1 MAGVTSRAIPEYDEL
16 KLRVQPGPGDT
27 YRVHALASDGSAA
40 TSTFRRPLSE
50 LELDNFALRVGS
62 TRTGTRGHRSSQL
75 EEAKRVGTLLSDALL
90 ADKVGELFAA
100 VRRDADGAG
109 RGVRL
114 TLHLDDAPELMEVP
128 WEFLYRDRGFVA
140 QSIYTPVVR
149 SLDLGT
155 GVLPRPV
162 TGPLRILGV
171 VSSPRGFSELDAP
184 REKANLEAALA
195 EPLSQGLVEIT
206 WLETATAAEL
216 DRVVSAPDAFHV
228 LHYIGHG
235 AYDARTADGV
245 LVLED
250 ASGNAAEMTGDD
262 LGMLLRDERTLR
274 LALLNSCQGAR
285 TSHVDPFSGVATSL
299 LHCGIPAVVGMQFDI
314 TDGAAIAFSS
324 RFYLALVQGYPV
336 DAALALAR
344 RAVFAA
350 GLEAEFGT
358 PVLYLRGSDT
368 RLFGPVQASAGAAPR
383 AALPGALPV
392 PLHAGTAPAP
402 PAEPAV
408 AEPEPAPAEP
418 AVAQAEPTPAGPP
431 AVDVSETSRPEA
443 FMPEPPAPEAAH
455 GVPAQGEP
463 AQGEALPAEAGAAP
477 EPADVAGETSV
488 NRTLLAGRLN
498 ELESGIYAAQREAVL
513 AAVTDAEDL
522 VGLCRAGFAN
532 DVTRPV
538 IILLTS
544 ERLVWVRET
553 MFSAVV
559 SGSVPWTDVVSLT
572 PRVPEGLVIQ
582 LRSGESLSLHSFSGQ
597 GVTLGSERVG
607 FAARELMQWIRR
619 RTGEAPVAAETRW
632 TADVLEM
639 TDQVRALRVTLD
651 QETHRVEY
659 RVGRMTDKVLL
670 DGQTVYSLWSPRPQ
684 GYELALS
691 DGAEARVA
699 LLRMK
704 LAVTG
709 MRITGMRFSVEG
721 LVLHEE

>member
-1 MAGVTSRAIPEYDEL
+1 MTSRAIPEYDEL

-40 TSTFRRPLSE
+40 TCTFRRPLSE
-50 LELDNFALRVGS
+50 LELDNFALRVGAA
-62 TRTGTRGHRSSQL
+62 RTGTRGHRSSQL
-75 EEAKRVGTLLSDALL
+75 EEAKRVGTLLSEALL

-155 GVLPRPV
+155 GILPRPV

-171 VSSPRGFSELDAP
+171 VSSPRGFAELDGP
-184 REKANLEAALA
+184 REQANLEAALA
-195 EPLSQGLVEIT
+195 GPLSQGLVEIT

-250 ASGNAAEMTGDD
+250 PSGNAAEMTGDD

-368 RLFGPVQASAGAAPR
+368 RLFEPVQAAAGAAPR
-383 AALPGALPV
+383 AARPGAS
-392 PLHAGTAPAP
+392 PAP
-402 PAEPAV
+402 LLAVPEAAVPAAAGV
-408 AEPEPAPAEP
+408 AEPEATPAAPDAVVVPEP
-418 AVAQAEPTPAGPP
+418 PTPARRAP
-431 AVDVSETSRPEA
+431 V
-443 FMPEPPAPEAAH
+443 PPAPEPPTPEVTPDA
-455 GVPAQGEP
+455 GVPAG
-463 AQGEALPAEAGAAP
+463 AGAVP
-477 EPADVAGETSV
+477 EQADGGPTRTPV
-488 NRTLLAGRLN
+488 NRTLLASRLN

-513 AAVTDAEDL
+513 AAVTDAEEL
-522 VGLCRAGFAN
+522 VGLCRAGFAT

-538 IILLTS
+538 IIVLTS

-559 SGSVPWTDVVSLT
+559 SGSVPWSDVVGVM
-572 PRVPEGLVIQ
+572 PRAPEGFVLQV
-582 LRSGESLSLHSFSGQ
+582 RSGESLSLQSFSGQ
-597 GVTLGSERVG
+597 GVTLGTERVG
-607 FAARELMQWIRR
+607 FAARELVQWIRR
-619 RTGEAPVAAETRW
+619 RTGDAPEPEETLWAAE
-632 TADVLEM
+632 VLEM
-639 TDQVRALRVTLD
+639 TDQVRALRVTLE
-651 QETHRVEY
+651 QETHRIEY

-691 DGAEARVA
+691 DGAQSRVG
-699 LLRMK
+699 LLRIK

-709 MRITGMRFSVEG
+709 MRITGLRLSVEG
-721 LVLHEE
+721 VVLHEE

>member
-1 MAGVTSRAIPEYDEL
+1 MTSRAIPEYDEL

-40 TSTFRRPLSE
+40 TCTFRRPLSE
-50 LELDNFALRVGS
+50 LELDNFALRVGAA
-62 TRTGTRGHRSSQL
+62 RTGTRGHRSSQL
-75 EEAKRVGTLLSDALL
+75 EEAKRVGTLLSEALL

-155 GVLPRPV
+155 GILPRPV

-171 VSSPRGFSELDAP
+171 VSSPRGFAELDGP
-184 REKANLEAALA
+184 REQANLEAALA
-195 EPLSQGLVEIT
+195 GPLSQGLVEIT

-250 ASGNAAEMTGDD
+250 PSGNAAEMTGDD

-368 RLFGPVQASAGAAPR
+368 RLFEPVQAAAGAAPR
-383 AALPGALPV
+383 AARPGAS
-392 PLHAGTAPAP
+392 PAP
-402 PAEPAV
+402 LLAVPEAAVPVAPGV
-408 AEPEPAPAEP
+408 AEPEATPAAPDAVVVPEP
-418 AVAQAEPTPAGPP
+418 PTPARRAP
-431 AVDVSETSRPEA
+431 V
-443 FMPEPPAPEAAH
+443 PPAPEPPTPEVTPDA
-455 GVPAQGEP
+455 GVPAG
-463 AQGEALPAEAGAAP
+463 AGAVP
-477 EPADVAGETSV
+477 EQADGGPTRTPV
-488 NRTLLAGRLN
+488 NRTLLASRLN

-513 AAVTDAEDL
+513 AAVTDAEEL
-522 VGLCRAGFAN
+522 VGLCRAGFAT

-538 IILLTS
+538 IIVLTS

-559 SGSVPWTDVVSLT
+559 SGSVPWSDVVGVM
-572 PRVPEGLVIQ
+572 PRAPEGFVLQV
-582 LRSGESLSLHSFSGQ
+582 RSGESLSLQSFSGQ
-597 GVTLGSERVG
+597 GVTLGTERVG
-607 FAARELMQWIRR
+607 FAARELVQWIRR
-619 RTGEAPVAAETRW
+619 RTGDAPEPEETRW
-632 TADVLEM
+632 AAEVLEM
-639 TDQVRALRVTLD
+639 TDQVRALRVTLE
-651 QETHRVEY
+651 QETHRIEY

-691 DGAEARVA
+691 DGAQSRVG
-699 LLRMK
+699 LLRIK

-709 MRITGMRFSVEG
+709 MRITGLRLSVEG
-721 LVLHEE
+721 VVLHEE

>member
-1 MAGVTSRAIPEYDEL
+1 MTSRAIPEYDEL

-40 TSTFRRPLSE
+40 TCTFRRPLSE
-50 LELDNFALRVGS
+50 LELDNFALRVGAA
-62 TRTGTRGHRSSQL
+62 RTGTRGHRSSQL
-75 EEAKRVGTLLSDALL
+75 EEAKRVGTLLSEALL

-155 GVLPRPV
+155 GILPRPV

-171 VSSPRGFSELDAP
+171 VSSPRGFAELDGP
-184 REKANLEAALA
+184 REQANLEAALA
-195 EPLSQGLVEIT
+195 GPLSQGLVEIT

-250 ASGNAAEMTGDD
+250 PSGNAAEMTGDD

-368 RLFGPVQASAGAAPR
+368 RLFEPVQAAAGAAPR
-383 AALPGALPV
+383 AARPGAS
-392 PLHAGTAPAP
+392 PAP
-402 PAEPAV
+402 LLAVPEAAVPVAPGV
-408 AEPEPAPAEP
+408 AEPEATPAAPDAVVVPEP
-418 AVAQAEPTPAGPP
+418 PTPEPP
-431 AVDVSETSRPEA
+431 TPEPRA
-443 FMPEPPAPEAAH
+443 PVPPAPEPPTPEVTPDA
-455 GVPAQGEP
+455 GVPAG
-463 AQGEALPAEAGAAP
+463 AGAVP
-477 EPADVAGETSV
+477 EQADGGPTRTPV
-488 NRTLLAGRLN
+488 NRTLLASRLN

-513 AAVTDAEDL
+513 AAVTDAEEL
-522 VGLCRAGFAN
+522 VGLCRAGFAT

-538 IILLTS
+538 IIVLTS

-559 SGSVPWTDVVSLT
+559 SGSVPWSDVVGVM
-572 PRVPEGLVIQ
+572 PRAPEGFVLQV
-582 LRSGESLSLHSFSGQ
+582 RSGESLSLQSFSGQ
-597 GVTLGSERVG
+597 GVTLGTERVG
-607 FAARELMQWIRR
+607 FAARELVQWIRR
-619 RTGEAPVAAETRW
+619 RTGDAPEPEETRW
-632 TADVLEM
+632 AAEVLEM
-639 TDQVRALRVTLD
+639 TDQVRALRVTLE
-651 QETHRVEY
+651 QETHRIEY

-691 DGAEARVA
+691 DGAQSRVG
-699 LLRMK
+699 LLRIK

-709 MRITGMRFSVEG
+709 MRITGLRLSVEG
-721 LVLHEE
+721 VVLHEE

>member
-1 MAGVTSRAIPEYDEL
+1 MTSRSIPEYDEL

-40 TSTFRRPLSE
+40 TCTFRRPLSE
-50 LELDNFALRVGS
+50 LELDNFALRVG
-62 TRTGTRGHRSSQL
+62 TARTGTRGHRSSQL
-75 EEAKRVGTLLSDALL
+75 EEAKRVGTLLAESLL

-128 WEFLYRDRGFVA
+128 WEFLYRDRGFVS

-162 TGPLRILGV
+162 SGPLRILGV
-171 VSSPRGFSELDAP
+171 VSSPRGFAELDGP
-184 REKANLEAALA
+184 REQANLEAALA

-250 ASGNAAEMTGDD
+250 PSGNAAEMTGDD

-368 RLFGPVQASAGAAPR
+368 RLFEPVQAPAGAAPR
-383 AALPGALPV
+383 ARAGEVPV
-392 PLHAGTAPAP
+392 PL
-402 PAEPAV
+402 PAV
-408 AEPEPAPAEP
+408 PEAAVPVAPRLAEPEP
-418 AVAQAEPTPAGPP
+418 TPAAPR
-431 AVDVSETSRPEA
+431 AVVV
-443 FMPEPPAPEAAH
+443 PEPPAPEPPAPAPPAPAPPAPTPPVP
-455 GVPAQGEP
+455 VPAP
-463 AQGEALPAEAGAAP
+463 DLAQG
-477 EPADVAGETSV
+477 ADVAAGAVAVPEQADAAPTEAPA

-513 AAVTDAEDL
+513 AAVTDAEEL
-522 VGLCRAGFAN
+522 IGLCRAGFAT

-538 IILLTS
+538 ILLLTS

-559 SGSVPWTDVVSLT
+559 SGSVPWSDVVGVT
-572 PRVPEGLVIQ
+572 PRSPEGFVLQ
-582 LRSGESLSLHSFSGQ
+582 MRSGEVLSVQSFSGQ
-597 GVTLGSERVG
+597 GVTLGTERVG
-607 FAARELMQWIRR
+607 FAARELVQWIRR
-619 RTGEAPVAAETRW
+619 RTGDAPEVAETRW
-632 TADVLEM
+632 AADVLEM
-639 TDQVRALRVTLD
+639 TDQVRVLRVTLD

-670 DGQTVYSLWSPRPQ
+670 DGQTAYSLWSPRPQ
-684 GYELALS
+684 GYELVLS
-691 DGAEARVA
+691 DGSQTRVA
-699 LLRMK
+699 LLRIK

-709 MRITGMRFSVEG
+709 MRITGMRLSVEG
-721 LVLHEE
+721 VVLHEE